1 MMKYV
6 YTSNYSDLMRFTIF
20 KCNSGYNMRGDDLDK
35 VIALRFFVVWVAA
48 NSVSG
53 RPCFIRW

>member
-6 YTSNYSDLMRFTIF
+6 YISNYSDLMRFTIF